1 MVFQEH
7 SAFRL
12 WPFSLGSKSDVVA
25 ENEEEVHEARG
36 FDLADAIERGAASE
50 IVTEFMHPLRRSSK
64 LWRFNVKRSEDKQ
77 HYRLFSEDGDFLMYA
92 RHSSSLGQRY
102 VKFFLYDPTDK
113 ESFFDSTRPA
123 FTMTCSRNQNNW
135 RLVQERC
142 EHCVYATPHRS
153 CDLHGKQQVA
163 AISHTQEFVGEGIF
177 NEMDVNI
184 PGLFSDGSR
193 VVWCP
198 CTGRGD
204 LLQPPGECCA
214 EFLRLCLKKPDWN
227 EEVES
232 LVLDFRGRRVV
243 ASAKNFQAVL
253 SHKPH
258 HVVCQY
264 GKIGQNVFGLD
275 LRYPLSLVQAFAI
288 AMTTVSWT

>member
-1 MVFQEH
+1 MCY
-7 SAFRL
+7 S
-12 WPFSLGSKSDVVA
+12 
-25 ENEEEVHEARG
+25 ENQA
-36 FDLADAIERGAASE
+36 
-50 IVTEFMHPLRRSSK
+50 
-64 LWRFNVKRSEDKQ
+64 Q
-77 HYRLFSEDGDFLMYA
+77 
-92 RHSSSLGQRY
+92 
-102 VKFFLYDPTDK
+102 
-113 ESFFDSTRPA
+113 
-123 FTMTCSRNQNNW
+123 W

-142 EHCVYATPHRS
+142 EHCTFAARHRS
-153 CDLHGKQQVA
+153 CDHLGKQQVA
-163 AISHTQEFVGEGIF
+163 SITHTRTPIGDGIF
-177 NEMDVNI
+177 NHMQVSI

-253 SHKPH
+253 SHKP
-258 HVVCQY
+258 
-264 GKIGQNVFGLD
+264 
-275 LRYPLSLVQAFAI
+275 
-288 AMTTVSWT
+288 